1 MAGGPQPLERKQ
13 RLALVQEI
21 ADRALVVYQKNV
33 RAIGLYGS
41 TARGTD
47 GPFSDIELF
56 CVLDT
61 TGEKY
66 IHEWT
71 HGSWKAE
78 VDVISEDVL
87 LARASQVDERWPLTH
102 GCYFD
107 VQALY
112 DPNNFFAILSHI
124 ASSQPE
130 EKFFTAIRELMLFNL
145 YEYMGKLRNAYY
157 QENKAYLPEVACNI
171 AKCGALLVGLA
182 HQHCYTTA
190 SHMLEESLLLHQQPA
205 GYDALCQLVMS
216 GDLREPRRIVEIC
229 EAFWTGA
236 EQWAVLHTIT
246 IEEPCKIPF

>member
-1 MAGGPQPLERKQ
+1 MTGGPQSLERKQ
-13 RLALVQEI
+13 RLVLAQEI
-21 ADRALVVYQKNV
+21 ADRALAVYQKNV

-66 IHEWT
+66 IHEWL
-71 HGSWKAE
+71 HGPWKAE
-78 VDVISEDVL
+78 VDVFSEDVL
-87 LARASQVDERWPLTH
+87 LAEASQVDERWSLTH
-102 GCYFD
+102 GCYFY
-107 VQALY
+107 VQAFY
-112 DPNNFFAILSHI
+112 DPSNFFAKLSHI

-130 EKFFTAIRELMLFNL
+130 EKFFTAIRDLIVFVL
-145 YEYMGKLRNAYY
+145 YEYIGKLRNAYY
-157 QENKAYLPEVACNI
+157 QKNKAYLPEVACNI
-171 AKCGALLVGLA
+171 AKYGALLIGLA

-216 GDLREPRRIVEIC
+216 GDLREPTHIVEAC
-229 EAFWTGA
+229 EAFWTGV
-236 EQWAVLHTIT
+236 EQWTALHNIH